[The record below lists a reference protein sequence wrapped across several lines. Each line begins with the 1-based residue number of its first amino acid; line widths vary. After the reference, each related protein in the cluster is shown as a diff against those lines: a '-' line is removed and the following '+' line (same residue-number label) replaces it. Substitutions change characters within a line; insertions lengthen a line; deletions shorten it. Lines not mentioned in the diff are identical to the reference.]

1 MHLSLNLK
9 KWLPP
14 LLALAFAVMVNAHY
28 LLLSFQVMAA
38 LLVAPFIFRFEPNTQ
53 KSKHYLWLTLLF
65 TTLLGLLKLQ
75 VFAYLASGC
84 LLLWVLSLSFGFMGY
99 LPLALLLAMSPA
111 LYYVVNIFSFP
122 IRLLLSEWSAALL
135 SFAGILVQNKGSYFT
150 LGNGFSFYVDE
161 ACVGLKMIGT
171 GCLGAVFILA
181 QQEQKKGV
189 FYSFWQLFVYAL
201 MVVVLL
207 LLSNLFRIMALV
219 LFKSAPQT
227 LSHDLIGIASLMVY
241 TFLPMYLIGLR
252 FEPKAHNPAMEVTVN
267 SSKYA
272 LVLSFLLAVMI
283 SIGWISIAMFRQDQ
297 ALEEL
302 HVKGYIK
309 KMQAEGVVQLSN
321 DSVLIYLKPKMRPF
335 EGGHPPQ
342 ICWRAS
348 GFSLK
353 EFKATNIG
361 SLPVMMGCLEKEGQK
376 QYTAWWYDN
385 GQRQTNSEW
394 AWRLD
399 AEGGYRVINVNARD
413 SLTLI
418 QWCQAYAN
426 KEKCLLKCE

>member
-1 MHLSLNLK
+1 M
-9 KWLPP
+9 
-14 LLALAFAVMVNAHY
+14 LALAFAVMVNAQY

-38 LLVAPFIFRFEPNTQ
+38 LLMAPFIVRFEPNTP
-53 KSKHYLWLTLLF
+53 KSKHYLWLTMFFTALLA
-65 TTLLGLLKLQ
+65 LLKLQ

-135 SFAGILVQNKGSYFT
+135 SFAGISVQNKGSYFT
-150 LGNGFSFYVDE
+150 LNNGFSFYVDE

-171 GCLGAVFILA
+171 GCLGAVLILA
-181 QQEQKKGV
+181 QREQKKGV
-189 FYSFWQLFVYAL
+189 FYGFWQLLIYL
-201 MVVVLL
+201 LIVVLL
-207 LLSNLFRIMALV
+207 LLFSNLFRIMALV

-227 LSHDLIGIASLMVY
+227 LSHDLIGVASLLLY
-241 TFLPMYLIGLR
+241 TFLPLHYFSFR
-252 FEPKAHNPAMEVTVN
+252 FEPKAQKPAMEGKVN
-267 SSKYA
+267 GGNYSLA
-272 LVLSFLLAVMI
+272 LSFLLAIMI
-283 SIGWISIAMFRQDQ
+283 SVGWISIAKFRQDQ

-302 HVKGYIK
+302 QVKGYAK

-348 GFSLK
+348 GYSLK

-385 GQRQTNSEW
+385 GQTQTNSEW

-399 AEGGYRVINVNARD
+399 AVGGYRVINVNARD

-418 QWCQAYAN
+418 HWCKSYAK